1 MAAPVMAEHHD
12 TSRFKLGHE
21 GQIRTV
27 AASVR
32 CMPTLPRPQTPSKAD
47 KYGPLLVPVERIEL
61 PTFGLQNRCS
71 TAELNRQTMQLQ
83 ILTATAFAAI
93 RFSVHIRVH
102 RRGCGPGGVT
112 AQYHGPRRGASGR
125 RVTRAPWQPAR
136 HLPQPARQNAPTQ
149 LCGLPAGGGPP
160 AGGAQVAQTARHL
173 EARLTPEIFAA

>member
-1 MAAPVMAEHHD
+1 MAAPVMAERHD

-71 TAELNRQTMQLQ
+71 TAELNRRIEGDRRPAKSRLDS
-83 ILTATAFAAI
+83 ADVSAARI
-93 RFSVHIRVH
+93 SD
-102 RRGCGPGGVT
+102 
-112 AQYHGPRRGASGR
+112 
-125 RVTRAPWQPAR
+125 
-136 HLPQPARQNAPTQ
+136 
-149 LCGLPAGGGPP
+149 LPAKGQDPGDCFRLPVCTCPP
-160 AGGAQVAQTARHL
+160 AVFPFAPRNMRNTQYQARPPDGVI
-173 EARLTPEIFAA
+173 E